1 MSDDIERLLAEVNK
15 TKSSGGASPAK
26 NSPSKNTP
34 AKKSSGDVDSSKG
47 TGGRLAFA
55 VVAAALFGVVGF
67 VLGLFVPFFLGGFD
81 TGIGAAIGAFL
92 TALIAGPPRWF
103 SS

>member
-15 TKSSGGASPAK
+15 TTAGGASAGSAK
-26 NSPSKNTP
+26 NVP
-34 AKKSSGDVDSSKG
+34 AKKSRGEVESSQNA
-47 TGGRLAFA
+47 GGRLAFA

-67 VLGLFVPFFLGGFD
+67 VFGLFVPFFLGGFD
-81 TGIGAAIGAFL
+81 TGIGAAFGAFL
-92 TALIAGPPRWF
+92 TALVAGPPRWF